1 MVAVDSVGVSM
12 ISSGIPVEGGTL
24 CWVIPDAK
32 RRPNDG
38 DHTQHPSG
46 TAERNTL

>member
-1 MVAVDSVGVSM
+1 MAVNSVVVEVT
-12 ISSGIPVEGGTL
+12 SSEVPVQSGEVTSA
-24 CWVIPDAK
+24 CTM
-32 RRPNDG
+32 RQRPNDG